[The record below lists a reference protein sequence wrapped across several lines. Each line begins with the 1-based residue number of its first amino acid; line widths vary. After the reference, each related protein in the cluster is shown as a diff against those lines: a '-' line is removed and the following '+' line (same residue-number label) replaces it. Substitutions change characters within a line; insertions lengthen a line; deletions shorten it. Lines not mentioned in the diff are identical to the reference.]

1 MNRAS
6 ALKTVVNEKGHTVKA
21 ETAPHEVF
29 KSTLESLERGS
40 KIAVIMQDNP
50 DPDAIGSACGI
61 SYLSKKINNSITVQ
75 VFHGGEVS
83 HPQNR
88 TMVNL
93 LNIDLKKVTANSVDF
108 SQFDLRIFV
117 DVASSGKKNLQSIE
131 VEPDII
137 IDHHE
142 DDPEGDFILKD
153 IRPVGSTAT
162 IVSDYIF
169 KLGFEFNEESE
180 EDVSSATAL
189 FFGIENDTGNLVSE
203 NTKQID
209 IDCFLRLL
217 RYVDINV
224 ITNIR
229 DYPIPR
235 YFFELEEVA
244 NKNRQIDGSVLVTGL
259 EFLKPERRDGIP
271 YIADKFLRMEGIE
284 TVVAFAIIGEDLIA
298 SLRTTNKAINL
309 NSVCHGIFGENFSG
323 AKQGAGGARVPL
335 GLMAPQNNDKEVKA
349 LVWEAVAKKLKADI
363 LNKIAGK

>member
-1 MNRAS
+1 MNRAN
-6 ALKTVVNEKGHTVKA
+6 ALKTVVNENGTTKKTTPTP
-21 ETAPHEVF
+21 ETIF
-29 KSTLESLERGS
+29 RDIITSLDRGS
-40 KIAVIMQDNP
+40 KIAIFMQDNP

-61 SYLSKKINNSITVQ
+61 SFLSKKINSGVSLQI
-75 VFHGGEVS
+75 FHGGEVS

-93 LNIDLKKVTANSVDF
+93 LNVELKKISGSSDF
-108 SQFDLRIFV
+108 SDFALKIFV

-131 VEPDII
+131 ITPDII

-142 DDPEGDFILKD
+142 DNPDGNFLLKD

-162 IVSDYIF
+162 IISDYIF
-169 KLGFEFNEESE
+169 KLGYDFNEDSE
-180 EDVSSATAL
+180 EDVAAASSL

-284 TVVAFAIIGEDLIA
+284 TVVAFAIIGADLIA

-335 GLMAPQNNDKEVKA
+335 GIMAPQNNDSDVKN
-349 LVWEAVAKKLKADI
+349 LVWEAVARKLKADI
-363 LNKIAGK
+363 FNKIAGK

>member
-6 ALKTVVNEKGHTVKA
+6 ALKTVINENGNTSKKPEGPEEIFKEAIVK
-21 ETAPHEVF
+21 
-29 KSTLESLERGS
+29 LERGS
-40 KIAVIMQDNP
+40 KIAVFMQDNP
-50 DPDAIGSACGI
+50 DPDSIGSASGLA
-61 SYLSKKINNSITVQ
+61 YLAKKINPGISVQ

-93 LNIDLKKVTANSVDF
+93 LNIDLKKVGSSNCDF
-108 SQFDLRIFV
+108 SSFDLKIFV
-117 DVASSGKKNLQSIE
+117 DVASSGKKNLQTIE

-142 DDPEGDFILKD
+142 DNPDGSFLLKD
-153 IRPVGSTAT
+153 IRAVGSTAT
-162 IVSDYIF
+162 IISDYIF
-169 KLGFEFNEESE
+169 KLGYEFLEDSE
-180 EDVSSATAL
+180 EDVAAATAL

-284 TVVAFAIIGEDLIA
+284 TVVAFAIIGNDLIA

-309 NSVCHGIFGENFSG
+309 NSVCHGIFGEQFSG

-335 GLMAPQNNDKEVKA
+335 GIMAPPNNDPEVRS
-349 LVWEAVAKKLKADI
+349 LVWEAVAGKLKADI